1 MTTPSVAVLSMWLA
15 AESVNADVV
24 YNMLK
29 ATFDN
34 PEFKAIHPNLQR
46 FFNLNAAARNLP
58 IPLHPGAERY
68 YREKRIIR

>member
-1 MTTPSVAVLSMWLA
+1 LS
-15 AESVNADVV
+15 ADVV

-34 PEFKAIHPNLQR
+34 PEFKSIHPNLQR